1 MAIIHSK
8 PDPEGSPPLKKG
20 QLARIKHTELVNIG
34 VKLLKNGKL
43 PHKWKY
49 NLSDSIPAYKGTEQD
64 KVIQCNGKIGRC
76 QPIFAEPQNLSG
88 LIPDVIGWTW
98 GNSVVIEAKT
108 SRSDFLN
115 DTRKKN
121 YEYKMKKRVWD
132 GTRGKKAFAGV
143 YYFYLTYPNMIKPEE
158 LTWQGLVTY
167 NPETKEIIKVKPAEF
182 REDYTSQGTEVCVLL
197 SGMRGRNTPR

>member
-8 PDPEGSPPLKKG
+8 SPDDVPPLKKG
-20 QLARIKHTELVNIG
+20 QLARLKHTELVNIG

-49 NLSDSIPAYKGTEQD
+49 NPADSYSGLKGTTSDYERE
-64 KVIQCNGKIGRC
+64 CTGKIGRC

-88 LIPDVIGWTW
+88 IIPDVIGWTW

-108 SRSDFLN
+108 NRADFLN

-121 YEYKMKKRVWD
+121 KD
-132 GTRGKKAFAGV
+132 GTRGKKAFVGV
-143 YYFYLTYPNMIKPEE
+143 YYYYLTYPNMIKPEE

-167 NPETKEIIKVKPAEF
+167 NPETKEIIKIKPAVF
-182 REDYTSQGTEVCVLL
+182 REDYDAQGTEVCVLL
-197 SGMRGRNTPR
+197 SGIRGRNTPR